1 VGVVSSFLGQ
11 KTGTKAPT
19 KSEVKRIKEKS
30 NAENNILE
38 TTFTGGWGAKPEAE
52 IEAGAI
58 KIASRIRTLK
68 DLGWKKPERR
78 AGNIRPRHRAFGGS
92 GEKPVQLK
100 ANYDE
105 SKEMCVEKWLTQD
118 EFYTLVKDSSPA
130 ADTVYVALAKG
141 ASYAERDVCEKLL
154 LAWRPNGKTFDEARF
169 MASVKSGRTE
179 LAAGWALFLSL
190 NGFFASSIVFPTNPL
205 AKGLEQVIAQ
215 IQASI

>member
-1 VGVVSSFLGQ
+1 MLQRHRFKFLSIAALLSCKVGVVSSFLGQ

-105 SKEMCVEKWLTQD
+105 SKEMCVEKWLTQ
-118 EFYTLVKDSSPA
+118 V
-130 ADTVYVALAKG
+130 
-141 ASYAERDVCEKLL
+141 
-154 LAWRPNGKTFDEARF
+154 
-169 MASVKSGRTE
+169 SGSF
-179 LAAGWALFLSL
+179 AGEH
-190 NGFFASSIVFPTNPL
+190 P
-205 AKGLEQVIAQ
+205 
-215 IQASI
+215 